1 MKFQDYLTSIEACE
15 PAVEWNGDRD
25 LETCWQECERGDWM
39 LWLMQNAKMC
49 DIRTLTLAKA
59 KCAELAKPHM
69 KDERSLRGLQAAFD
83 FAAGRI
89 SGVQLAD
96 AASAAS
102 AAYASA
108 SAAYASA
115 DAAYAA
121 AAAAYAADASAYAAY
136 AASAAAD
143 DAAYA
148 SAAYAAAD
156 AADARRSTLLLCAN
170 LCREVLPKPM
180 IKNVK

>member
-1 MKFQDYLTSIEACE
+1 MKKEMKFQDYLTSIEACE

-25 LETCWQECERGDWM
+25 LETCWQECQRGDWM
-39 LWLMQNAKMC
+39 LWLMQSAKMC
-49 DIRTLTLAKA
+49 DIRTLTFAKA

-69 KDERSLRGLQAAFD
+69 MKAEQSLRGLQAAFD

-121 AAAAYAADASAYAAY
+121 AAAAYAAD
-136 AASAAAD
+136 
-143 DAAYA
+143 DAAY
-148 SAAYAAAD
+148 
-156 AADARRSTLLLCAN
+156 ARRSTLLLCAN